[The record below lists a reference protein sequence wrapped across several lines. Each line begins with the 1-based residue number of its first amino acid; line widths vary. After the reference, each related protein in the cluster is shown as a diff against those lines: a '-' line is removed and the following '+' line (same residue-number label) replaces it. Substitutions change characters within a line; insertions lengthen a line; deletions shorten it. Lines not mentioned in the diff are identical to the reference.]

1 MGYYTIQNDNLLIG
15 QTEQALT
22 RYYDKVY
29 PLPEDYEPN
38 KYIVGEV
45 EEEIDEPDYDEEGNI
60 IYIDGEAY
68 VNDEGINIIP
78 KIPSTHKETVTVK
91 KLVLNPNYE
100 EEKAAAERKR
110 LDLLSLTKR
119 EVFLALYKSKGITPE
134 QLRAQITD
142 IEAQIEFDYAE
153 KYYRGNPLINSIG
166 AMLGYTTEQ
175 LDCLFK
181 YKSFTPPPEPEP
193 TEDLTETII

>member
-1 MGYYTIQNDNLLIG
+1 MGYYTIQNDNLLLG

-29 PLPEDYEPN
+29 PLPEDYEQG
-38 KYIVGEV
+38 KYIIGEV

-60 IYIDGEAY
+60 IYIDGEPY

-78 KIPSTHKETVTVK
+78 KIASTHKETVKVK

-110 LDLLSLTKR
+110 LNLLSLTKR
-119 EVFLALYKSKGITPE
+119 EVFLALYKSNGITPE

-153 KYYRGNPLINSIG
+153 KYYRGNPLINGIG
-166 AMLGYTTEQ
+166 ALLGYAPEQ
-175 LDCLFK
+175 LDYLFIHK
-181 YKSFTPPPEPEP
+181 EFEE
-193 TEDLTETII
+193 E